1 MNEEKRETLART
13 PATDERSNQRSI
25 ITHAVLA
32 GLTPLIPVPLLD
44 DVVKNYFQRRMLRS
58 LAQAH
63 GVQLDAETI
72 ATLTKERGG
81 SGCLSGCLGQVF
93 VLPLKL
99 IFRKI
104 FFFLEWKR
112 AVDLTSHTYHQGY
125 LLDYALR
132 EGWLGRQ
139 ANSNVASANSIGAA
153 IEEVCREAPIKP
165 VETAIKV
172 AFKQSKSMLLAG
184 ARVLGHGLRQV
195 TGRPDERQLSEV
207 VTSVNAEEQKEIEG
221 VVSRLHNS
229 IEVIPEEH
237 FRYLR
242 TRLVARLNMPSGD

>member
-1 MNEEKRETLART
+1 MPAAEES
-13 PATDERSNQRSI
+13 SNQRSV

-32 GLTPLIPVPLLD
+32 GLTPLIPIPLLD
-44 DVVKNYFQRRMLRS
+44 DLVKSYFQRRMVRS

-72 ATLTKERGG
+72 AALTKEHGG
-81 SGCLSGCLGQVF
+81 KGCLGGCLGQVF
-93 VLPLKL
+93 ILPFKL

-132 EGWLGRQ
+132 EGWLGGQTQ
-139 ANSNVASANSIGAA
+139 ANARGANIMGTA

-172 AFKQSKSMLLAG
+172 AFKQSKSMLRAG
-184 ARVLGHGLRQV
+184 AKVLERGLKQV
-195 TGRPDERQLSEV
+195 TGKPDEKQLSEA
-207 VTSVNAEEQKEIEG
+207 VTSVDAEEQKEIEG
-221 VVSRLHNS
+221 VVSRLQNS
-229 IEVIPEEH
+229 IEAVPEEH

-242 TRLVARLNMPSGD
+242 TRLAQRLKAAAVD

>member
-1 MNEEKRETLART
+1 LNEEKRETLARM

-44 DVVKNYFQRRMLRS
+44 DVLKNYFLRRMLRS

-72 ATLTKERGG
+72 ITLTKERGG
-81 SGCLSGCLGQVF
+81 CARGCLGQVF

-132 EGWLGRQ
+132 EGWLAGQ
-139 ANSNVASANSIGAA
+139 PNANAGSADAIGAA

-172 AFKQSKSMLLAG
+172 AFKQSKSMLMAG

-195 TGRPDERQLSEV
+195 TGRPDEKQLSEA

-229 IEVIPEEH
+229 IEAIPEEH

-242 TRLVARLNMPSGD
+242 TRLAARLKMASGD